1 MSYTFS
7 LSRRSLPVRCLCL
20 LLAVLVL
27 WCFFMVP
34 RAGAVATE
42 AATVA
47 YAGALIG
54 TILVGAGVVFS
65 SHGDMQAVGAAM
77 YKSWIKSSN
86 AIGSAISG
94 IASWALEHGEAV
106 AKGALRV
113 GKDMYQAVVDA
124 FNASYSNGVFS
135 FDNTITDSSAF
146 SAFFAAHSFMDSF
159 WLRAPYTSDLISW
172 RGLSFDSSEGVYDY
186 QLKILSSMDDDGN
199 LSFGVTAYRYRLG
212 LEASS
217 RAGSVAAHL
226 SGNPTLDS
234 YKWYV
239 DSGKLY
245 LQYLYTPR
253 AGSYAGR
260 QQVGDM
266 TVLYGLPGE
275 GELFYIGLNRMISS
289 IPVTVP
295 DLVYPSDD
303 YLVRMPDIP
312 SVDTATGA
320 ATFPSDAA
328 YTKDAV
334 AVPYPVDTEGV
345 KVPDIPYDKVVD
357 QSTGKTL
364 DDADTGTDTKPGE
377 GTGEGTET
385 GSGVSGLIGTIIGL
399 LKNFFDSPSD
409 FKLDMD
415 GFRNL
420 AIADKFPFC
429 IPFDMV
435 DSVKQFAATA
445 ADYQFRIKFDTQYF
459 SVDHTVDLTPI
470 AVPLA
475 FFRYIVCVWFVW
487 VLMSRTHDLMKW

>member
-86 AIGSAISG
+86 AIGSTISA

-124 FNASYSNGVFS
+124 FNAAYADGAFAINDYSSTITRSNGRS
-135 FDNTITDSSAF
+135 FCDAFNEMRLKEVDITDSNGHVWALRLTETKKGYGRIDWYIDGVWKDYTTLDASNYWDY
-146 SAFFAAHSFMDSF
+146 SIYLHMDKT
-159 WLRAPYTSDLISW
+159 YGD
-172 RGLSFDSSEGVYDY
+172 LSFCFGDNSDPSRIGCVGVFKSLFKVPAAVNTSVPV
-186 QLKILSSMDDDGN
+186 Q
-199 LSFGVTAYRYRLG
+199 T
-212 LEASS
+212 
-217 RAGSVAAHL
+217 GSV
-226 SGNPTLDS
+226 
-234 YKWYV
+234 
-239 DSGKLY
+239 
-245 LQYLYTPR
+245 
-253 AGSYAGR
+253 
-260 QQVGDM
+260 
-266 TVLYGLPGE
+266 
-275 GELFYIGLNRMISS
+275 S
-289 IPVTVP
+289 IPP
-295 DLVYPSDD
+295 SDLVYPSDNT
-303 YLVRMPDIP
+303 LVRMPDIP
-312 SVDTATGA
+312 SVDTATGTV
-320 ATFPSDAA
+320 TFPSDAA

-334 AVPYPVDTEGV
+334 SVPYPVDAEGV

>member
-20 LLAVLVL
+20 LLVVLVL

-86 AIGSAISG
+86 AIGSTISA

-124 FNASYSNGVFS
+124 FNASYSGGKFLINDY
-135 FDNTITDSSAF
+135 FDTITTSNGRAF
-146 SAFFAAHSFMDSF
+146 CDAFNNMRVSEVD
-159 WLRAPYTSDLISW
+159 
-172 RGLSFDSSEGVYDY
+172 LSFNSGNVWSLRLQETKKGYGRIDWYINKVWKDY
-186 QLKILSSMDDDGN
+186 IILDADNFWDYSIYLYIDKDYGT
-199 LSFGVTAYRYRLG
+199 LRFCFGSFYSGDHVSPCGSFVTMERSPAVV
-212 LEASS
+212 STTVPIQV
-217 RAGSVAAHL
+217 GSVA
-226 SGNPTLDS
+226 
-234 YKWYV
+234 
-239 DSGKLY
+239 
-245 LQYLYTPR
+245 
-253 AGSYAGR
+253 
-260 QQVGDM
+260 
-266 TVLYGLPGE
+266 
-275 GELFYIGLNRMISS
+275 
-289 IPVTVP
+289 VP
-295 DLVYPSDD
+295 QPNLAYPSDNT
-303 YLVRMPDIP
+303 LVRMPDIP
-312 SVDTATGA
+312 SVDTATGTV
-320 ATFPSDAA
+320 TFPSDAA

-334 AVPYPVDTEGV
+334 SVPYPVDAEGV

-377 GTGEGTET
+377 GTGTET

>member
-1 MSYTFS
+1 MAYTFS
-7 LSRRSLPVRCLCL
+7 LSRRSIPVRCLCL
-20 LLAVLVL
+20 LLVVLVL

-86 AIGSAISG
+86 AIGSTISA

-124 FNASYSNGVFS
+124 FNASYSDGRFTIANPDPGDIYVSTPFS
-135 FDNTITDSSAF
+135 DTMKANICSFFDAKPSDFYVSYQDGRESQSIHYKAIISGDRAYFYYCYPDGTSKIHGSYPLDSS
-146 SAFFAAHSFMDSF
+146 
-159 WLRAPYTSDLISW
+159 
-172 RGLSFDSSEGVYDY
+172 
-186 QLKILSSMDDDGN
+186 
-199 LSFGVTAYRYRLG
+199 YRYQ
-212 LEASS
+212 
-217 RAGSVAAHL
+217 SVYF
-226 SGNPTLDS
+226 D
-234 YKWYV
+234 WYIV
-239 DSGKLY
+239 NTDGFYFKLY
-245 LQYLYTPR
+245 ADFYDHD
-253 AGSYAGR
+253 GV
-260 QQVGDM
+260 QQVIS
-266 TVLYGLPGE
+266 LSE
-275 GELFYIGLNRMISS
+275 EIHHWRSFYLSTSNFYFKSDSAISV
-289 IPVTVP
+289 PPP
-295 DLVYPSDD
+295 DLAYPSDNT
-303 YLVRMPDIP
+303 LVRMPDIP
-312 SVDTATGA
+312 SVDTATGTV
-320 ATFPSDAA
+320 TFPSDAA

-377 GTGEGTET
+377 GSGTEI

>member
-20 LLAVLVL
+20 LLVVLVL

-86 AIGSAISG
+86 AIGSTISA

-113 GKDMYQAVVDA
+113 GKDMYQVVVDA
-124 FNASYSNGVFS
+124 FSSGYSSGRFMYDTDVS
-135 FDNTITDSSAF
+135 QITKSNVGDFTAAF
-146 SAFFAAHSFMDSF
+146 NRQLLKNCTVSIDGHIYDFFASRDADEGLFIYSSVDGGKSSVICHKPWSSYFGGSSGVSDHGVYLYYSKMYGNLSVGIGYRTPGGDFSGSGWVDLGSLPAIVSPAVPLPDSIVI
-159 WLRAPYTSDLISW
+159 PTSDL
-172 RGLSFDSSEGVYDY
+172 
-186 QLKILSSMDDDGN
+186 
-199 LSFGVTAYRYRLG
+199 A
-212 LEASS
+212 
-217 RAGSVAAHL
+217 
-226 SGNPTLDS
+226 
-234 YKWYV
+234 
-239 DSGKLY
+239 
-245 LQYLYTPR
+245 
-253 AGSYAGR
+253 
-260 QQVGDM
+260 
-266 TVLYGLPGE
+266 
-275 GELFYIGLNRMISS
+275 
-289 IPVTVP
+289 
-295 DLVYPSDD
+295 YPSDNT
-303 YLVRMPDIP
+303 LVRMPDIP
-312 SVDTATGA
+312 SVDTVTGTV
-320 ATFPSDAA
+320 TFPSDAA

-334 AVPYPVDTEGV
+334 SVPYPVDAEGV

-364 DDADTGTDTKPGE
+364 DDTDTGTDTKPGE
-377 GTGEGTET
+377 GTGTET

>member
-86 AIGSAISG
+86 AIGSTISA

-113 GKDMYQAVVDA
+113 GKDMYQAVGDS
-124 FNASYSNGVFS
+124 FNASYADGKVTMANPNPVDIYLRTPFS
-135 FDNTITDSSAF
+135 DTMQLNIHS
-146 SAFFAAHSFMDSF
+146 FFAAKPSDVYVSYQDGYESQSIHYKAIMSGDRAYFYYYYPDGTSEIHGSYPLDASYRYQSVYFDWSIVNISDFSFRLYAD
-159 WLRAPYTSDLISW
+159 RYD
-172 RGLSFDSSEGVYDY
+172 DEGV
-186 QLKILSSMDDDGN
+186 LKVSSLSEAIY
-199 LSFGVTAYRYRLG
+199 LSRSFY
-212 LEASS
+212 
-217 RAGSVAAHL
+217 L
-226 SGNPTLDS
+226 STSNFYFKSDS
-234 YKWYV
+234 AIAV
-239 DSGKLY
+239 
-245 LQYLYTPR
+245 P
-253 AGSYAGR
+253 
-260 QQVGDM
+260 
-266 TVLYGLPGE
+266 P
-275 GELFYIGLNRMISS
+275 
-289 IPVTVP
+289 P
-295 DLVYPSDD
+295 DLAYPSDNT
-303 YLVRMPDIP
+303 LVRMPDIP

-320 ATFPSDAA
+320 VTFPSDAA

-334 AVPYPVDTEGV
+334 AVPYPVDAEGV

-364 DDADTGTDTKPGE
+364 DDIDTGTDTKPGE

>member
-20 LLAVLVL
+20 LLVVLVL

-86 AIGSAISG
+86 AIGSTISA

-124 FNASYSNGVFS
+124 FNASYSNGKVSLGANVVVLPTDATDAEITAFCNLFANKNVKSFYIAVYSGSADEFVLHTYYTVSGDVYRMVMNNVRSGAVFYDATIDINGKTFQRAYYTLDRDRS
-135 FDNTITDSSAF
+135 FLQVTLNVETRNNTYI
-146 SAFFAAHSFMDSF
+146 
-159 WLRAPYTSDLISW
+159 RSW
-172 RGLSFDSSEGVYDY
+172 PLSIN
-186 QLKILSSMDDDGN
+186 Q
-199 LSFGVTAYRYRLG
+199 
-212 LEASS
+212 
-217 RAGSVAAHL
+217 HL
-226 SGNPTLDS
+226 SVSMNP
-234 YKWYV
+234 
-239 DSGKLY
+239 
-245 LQYLYTPR
+245 
-253 AGSYAGR
+253 
-260 QQVGDM
+260 
-266 TVLYGLPGE
+266 
-275 GELFYIGLNRMISS
+275 ISVS
-289 IPVTVP
+289 VPQP
-295 DLVYPSDD
+295 DLKYPSDD
-303 YLVRMPDIP
+303 YLVKMPDIP

>member
-1 MSYTFS
+1 MAYTFS
-7 LSRRSLPVRCLCL
+7 LSRRSIPVRCLCL

-86 AIGSAISG
+86 AIGSTISA

-124 FNASYSNGVFS
+124 FNASYSNGKVSLGANVVVLPTDATDAEITAFCNLFANKDIKS
-135 FDNTITDSSAF
+135 FYIAKYTGSADEYVYHPHYTVSGSAYRMVMGSDVKTIDIGGETFQRAYFTLERDRSFLEVTFNVETRNNTYQRSCSL
-146 SAFFAAHSFMDSF
+146 S
-159 WLRAPYTSDLISW
+159 ISW
-172 RGLSFDSSEGVYDY
+172 
-186 QLKILSSMDDDGN
+186 
-199 LSFGVTAYRYRLG
+199 
-212 LEASS
+212 
-217 RAGSVAAHL
+217 HL
-226 SGNPTLDS
+226 SVSMNP
-234 YKWYV
+234 
-239 DSGKLY
+239 
-245 LQYLYTPR
+245 
-253 AGSYAGR
+253 
-260 QQVGDM
+260 
-266 TVLYGLPGE
+266 
-275 GELFYIGLNRMISS
+275 ISVS
-289 IPVTVP
+289 VPQP
-295 DLVYPSDD
+295 DLAYPSDD
-303 YLVRMPDIP
+303 YLVKMPDIP
-312 SVDTATGA
+312 SVDTATGTV
-320 ATFPSDAA
+320 TFPSDAA

-377 GTGEGTET
+377 GTGTET

-459 SVDHTVDLTPI
+459 SVDHTVDLAPI

>member
-7 LSRRSLPVRCLCL
+7 LSRRSIPVRCLCL

-54 TILVGAGVVFS
+54 TILVGAGVMFS

-86 AIGSAISG
+86 AIGSKISAI
-94 IASWALEHGEAV
+94 AAWALQHGEAV

-124 FNASYSNGVFS
+124 FNASYSNGKVSLGANVVVLPTDATDAEITAFCNLFANKDIKSFYIAQYTGRADEYVF
-135 FDNTITDSSAF
+135 
-146 SAFFAAHSFMDSF
+146 H
-159 WLRAPYTSDLISW
+159 PHYTVS
-172 RGLSFDSSEGVYDY
+172 
-186 QLKILSSMDDDGN
+186 
-199 LSFGVTAYRYRLG
+199 
-212 LEASS
+212 
-217 RAGSVAAHL
+217 GSVYRMVMGSDVKTIDIGGETFQRAYFTLERDRSFLDVTFNVETRNHTYQRSRSLSITWHL
-226 SGNPTLDS
+226 SVSMNP
-234 YKWYV
+234 
-239 DSGKLY
+239 
-245 LQYLYTPR
+245 
-253 AGSYAGR
+253 
-260 QQVGDM
+260 
-266 TVLYGLPGE
+266 
-275 GELFYIGLNRMISS
+275 ISVS
-289 IPVTVP
+289 VPQP
-295 DLVYPSDD
+295 DLAYPSDD
-303 YLVRMPDIP
+303 YLVKMPDIP
-312 SVDTATGA
+312 SVDTVTGTV
-320 ATFPSDAA
+320 TFPSDAV
-328 YTKDAV
+328 YTKDAI
-334 AVPYPVDTEGV
+334 AVPYPVDAEGV
-345 KVPDIPYDKVVD
+345 KVPDVPYDKVVD

-459 SVDHTVDLTPI
+459 SIDHTVDLTPI

>member
-86 AIGSAISG
+86 AIGSTISA

-124 FNASYSNGVFS
+124 FNAAYSGGTFVSSSASYLINSDFLSSGWQDKLQAARYTSVQLVVDGVLAGSATVALDGSDFVFS
-135 FDNTITDSSAF
+135 WHKSSGSPAVYRKDISSYLSSSPYVYMTLQILDSGTVSLLGRAASDEYGMTITADQSS
-146 SAFFAAHSFMDSF
+146 
-159 WLRAPYTSDLISW
+159 
-172 RGLSFDSSEGVYDY
+172 
-186 QLKILSSMDDDGN
+186 
-199 LSFGVTAYRYRLG
+199 SFGSIYGHTIVANFGDAVT
-212 LEASS
+212 
-217 RAGSVAAHL
+217 
-226 SGNPTLDS
+226 
-234 YKWYV
+234 
-239 DSGKLY
+239 
-245 LQYLYTPR
+245 
-253 AGSYAGR
+253 
-260 QQVGDM
+260 
-266 TVLYGLPGE
+266 
-275 GELFYIGLNRMISS
+275 
-289 IPVTVP
+289 IPAP
-295 DLVYPSDD
+295 DLAYPSDNT
-303 YLVRMPDIP
+303 LVRMPDIP
-312 SVDTATGA
+312 SVDTVTGTV
-320 ATFPSDAA
+320 TFPSDAA

-334 AVPYPVDTEGV
+334 SVPYPVDAEGV

>member
-124 FNASYSNGVFS
+124 FDAAYDSGSQTWGSNIIGGSCYIDSDAKACLIGNVMEERKVSEFTISGSSEYGSGRVYLAVEDERLLYTYIETSSGVKKLTQYNFIYYSPL
-135 FDNTITDSSAF
+135 IAYYF
-146 SAFFAAHSFMDSF
+146 SAANVSGGRMYFSVDFDYSGGTSAAGGFTFKYPFTISF
-159 WLRAPYTSDLISW
+159 
-172 RGLSFDSSEGVYDY
+172 EGCPV
-186 QLKILSSMDDDGN
+186 
-199 LSFGVTAYRYRLG
+199 
-212 LEASS
+212 
-217 RAGSVAAHL
+217 GSV
-226 SGNPTLDS
+226 SGSDI
-234 YKWYV
+234 
-239 DSGKLY
+239 
-245 LQYLYTPR
+245 
-253 AGSYAGR
+253 A
-260 QQVGDM
+260 
-266 TVLYGLPGE
+266 
-275 GELFYIGLNRMISS
+275 
-289 IPVTVP
+289 
-295 DLVYPSDD
+295 YPSDD

-312 SVDTATGA
+312 SVDTATGT

>member
-86 AIGSAISG
+86 AIGSTISA
-94 IASWALEHGEAV
+94 IASWALQHGEAV

-113 GKDMYQAVVDA
+113 GKDMYQAVVGTYNTYCMDSADYSCTVVKSMSARDLIDA
-124 FNASYSNGVFS
+124 FWGTDVLYARTSKRYVKLWYSRPASTIYVYGQDLKTGKLFSTSWDSRYGGRVGFVFEKS
-135 FDNTITDSSAF
+135 SDS
-146 SAFFAAHSFMDSF
+146 M
-159 WLRAPYTSDLISW
+159 
-172 RGLSFDSSEGVYDY
+172 
-186 QLKILSSMDDDGN
+186 
-199 LSFGVTAYRYRLG
+199 SFGVGHFIDGDSSYYVGRLDPMSWT
-212 LEASS
+212 EN
-217 RAGSVAAHL
+217 GSTF
-226 SGNPTLDS
+226 TLDTYYG
-234 YKWYV
+234 YKV
-239 DSGKLY
+239 S
-245 LQYLYTPR
+245 TSP
-253 AGSYAGR
+253 
-260 QQVGDM
+260 
-266 TVLYGLPGE
+266 
-275 GELFYIGLNRMISS
+275 
-289 IPVTVP
+289 IPETG

-303 YLVRMPDIP
+303 YLVKMPDIP
-312 SVDTATGA
+312 SVDTVTGTV
-320 ATFPSDAA
+320 TFPSDAA

-334 AVPYPVDTEGV
+334 SVPYPVDAEGV

>member
-86 AIGSAISG
+86 AIGSTISA

-124 FNASYSNGVFS
+124 FNASYSDGRFTIANPDPGDFYFRAPFS
-135 FDNTITDSSAF
+135 DTMKLNIHS
-146 SAFFAAHSFMDSF
+146 FFAVKPSDVYVSYQDGRESQSIHYKVIVSGD
-159 WLRAPYTSDLISW
+159 RAYFYYYYPDGTSEI
-172 RGLSFDSSEGVYDY
+172 
-186 QLKILSSMDDDGN
+186 
-199 LSFGVTAYRYRLG
+199 
-212 LEASS
+212 
-217 RAGSVAAHL
+217 H
-226 SGNPTLDS
+226 DS
-234 YKWYV
+234 YPLNSSYRSVYFDWCIV
-239 DSGKLY
+239 DNSGFGFKLY
-245 LQYLYTPR
+245 KDIYDDE
-253 AGSYAGR
+253 GE
-260 QQVGDM
+260 QQVI
-266 TVLYGLPGE
+266 TLSKEIYLSRS
-275 GELFYIGLNRMISS
+275 FYLSTSNFYFKSDSAIAV
-289 IPVTVP
+289 PPP
-295 DLVYPSDD
+295 DLAYPSDNT
-303 YLVRMPDIP
+303 LVRMPDIP
-312 SVDTATGA
+312 SVDTATGTV
-320 ATFPSDAA
+320 TFPSDAA

-377 GTGEGTET
+377 GAGTET

>member
-34 RAGAVATE
+34 RAGAIATE

-86 AIGSAISG
+86 AMGSTISA
-94 IASWALEHGEAV
+94 IASWALQHGEAV

-124 FNASYSNGVFS
+124 FNASYSNGNVSLGANVVTLPTDATDAEITAFCNLFANKDIKS
-135 FDNTITDSSAF
+135 FYIAT
-146 SAFFAAHSFMDSF
+146 
-159 WLRAPYTSDLISW
+159 YTGEAD
-172 RGLSFDSSEGVYDY
+172 ECVYHPHY
-186 QLKILSSMDDDGN
+186 TVS
-199 LSFGVTAYRYRLG
+199 
-212 LEASS
+212 
-217 RAGSVAAHL
+217 GSVYRMVMKNVHSGYVYCDKTIDIGGETFQRAYFTLERDRSFLHVTFNVETRNNIYQRSCSLSITWHL
-226 SGNPTLDS
+226 SVSMNPIS
-234 YKWYV
+234 V
-239 DSGKLY
+239 SV
-245 LQYLYTPR
+245 PR
-253 AGSYAGR
+253 
-260 QQVGDM
+260 
-266 TVLYGLPGE
+266 
-275 GELFYIGLNRMISS
+275 
-289 IPVTVP
+289 P
-295 DLVYPSDD
+295 DLKYPSDD
-303 YLVRMPDIP
+303 YLVKMPDIP
-312 SVDTATGA
+312 SVDTATGTV
-320 ATFPSDAA
+320 TFPSDAA

-334 AVPYPVDTEGV
+334 SVPYPVDTEGV

-377 GTGEGTET
+377 GTGTET

-459 SVDHTVDLTPI
+459 SVDHTVDLAPI

>member
-54 TILVGAGVVFS
+54 TILVGAGVMFS

-86 AIGSAISG
+86 AIGSTISA

-124 FNASYSNGVFS
+124 FNAAYADGSFWSGGNSIVTDCFSYTDAMQVFNERRYSMLTIMGDAGLWRFSVLPRDLCSDGTREYTFWGECSNGKKAEINGYTAVGY
-135 FDNTITDSSAF
+135 SASLWVTF
-146 SAFFAAHSFMDSF
+146 N
-159 WLRAPYTSDLISW
+159 
-172 RGLSFDSSEGVYDY
+172 RGFVQVRVVGWNATATAWNSGSLAY
-186 QLKILSSMDDDGN
+186 
-199 LSFGVTAYRYRLG
+199 SFGGA
-212 LEASS
+212 ESS
-217 RAGSVAAHL
+217 VITGFTGIGVI
-226 SGNPTLDS
+226 PD
-234 YKWYV
+234 
-239 DSGKLY
+239 D
-245 LQYLYTPR
+245 LQ
-253 AGSYAGR
+253 
-260 QQVGDM
+260 
-266 TVLYGLPGE
+266 
-275 GELFYIGLNRMISS
+275 
-289 IPVTVP
+289 
-295 DLVYPSDD
+295 YPSDN
-303 YLVRMPDIP
+303 YLVKMPDIP
-312 SVDTATGA
+312 SVDTATGT

-334 AVPYPVDTEGV
+334 SVPYPVNADGV

>member
-86 AIGSAISG
+86 AIGSTISA

-124 FNASYSNGVFS
+124 FNASYSDGLFEDGVGYSIVIDCSTGFG
-135 FDNTITDSSAF
+135 FNDRDI
-146 SAFFAAHSFMDSF
+146 
-159 WLRAPYTSDLISW
+159 LISDFNKRHFTTVTFMGEAGLW
-172 RGLSFDSSEGVYDY
+172 RFRVVEDKQYPSDNHVYSLYIDCSNGDHDVKERIAAGETASLHFEVNPYSGSRVSVYAWKSDGVTLNSSGGLFYAEGTKSSTLTGLS
-186 QLKILSSMDDDGN
+186 
-199 LSFGVTAYRYRLG
+199 T
-212 LEASS
+212 
-217 RAGSVAAHL
+217 
-226 SGNPTLDS
+226 
-234 YKWYV
+234 
-239 DSGKLY
+239 
-245 LQYLYTPR
+245 
-253 AGSYAGR
+253 
-260 QQVGDM
+260 
-266 TVLYGLPGE
+266 
-275 GELFYIGLNRMISS
+275 

-295 DLVYPSDD
+295 DSDLVFPSDD

-312 SVDTATGA
+312 SVDTATGTV
-320 ATFPSDAA
+320 TFPSDAA